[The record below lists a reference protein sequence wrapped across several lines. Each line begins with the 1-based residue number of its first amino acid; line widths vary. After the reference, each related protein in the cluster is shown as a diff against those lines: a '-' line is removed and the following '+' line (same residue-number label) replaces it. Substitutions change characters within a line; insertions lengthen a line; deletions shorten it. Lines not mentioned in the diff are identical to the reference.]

1 MHIDNNHI
9 SFRFCDAAFLK
20 KFGLAEA
27 TQMVLDYRSQN
38 DLPFIY
44 DAYQLADFFA
54 IKRSRL
60 FELTKN
66 TSQYYTAFQIKKKNG
81 KARQLYAPSSPL
93 KSCQSTINHRI
104 LSHLP
109 VSEYATAYCK
119 GSTISKNAAPHIGKR
134 HLLKL
139 DITDF
144 FGSIRFDQVYS
155 AAFNTRYFP
164 VQIGTM
170 LTQLCCLEDVLVQG
184 APTSPALSNIIM
196 YNFDS
201 NIGLWCKKHQIAYTR
216 YCDDMTF
223 SADTPLYPVYKR
235 VKDMLEKMGMELNEQ
250 KTRFINSNN
259 RQTVTGLT
267 VNEKLSVS
275 ADYKRALRQ
284 EIYYALKYGLTDSMI
299 HSGCTDFF
307 LGGEPDAALY
317 LRHLRGK
324 VNFVLQVE
332 PQNQWF
338 LQAKEDLDPQN
349 PKINWCFQEKTRR

>member
-1 MHIDNNHI
+1 MYIDNNHI
-9 SFRFCDAAFLK
+9 YFQFCDAEFLK
-20 KFGLAEA
+20 KFGFIKA
-27 TQMVLDYRSQN
+27 TQMVLDYQSQT

-44 DAYQLADFFA
+44 DTYQLAHFFM
-54 IKRSRL
+54 IKRPRL
-60 FELTKN
+60 FALTKH
-66 TSQYYTAFQIKKKNG
+66 TSQYYTTFQIKKKNG
-81 KARQLYAPSSPL
+81 KARRLYAPSPPL
-93 KSCQSTINHRI
+93 KSCQSTINRWI

-119 GSTISKNAAPHIGKR
+119 GSTISQNAAPHIGKR
-134 HLLKL
+134 YLLKL

-144 FGSIRFDQVYS
+144 FGSIRFDQVYA

-184 APTSPALSNIIM
+184 APTSPTLSNLVM

-235 VKDMLEKMGMELNEQ
+235 VKDMLENMGMELNEK

-267 VNEKLSVS
+267 VNEKLSIS

-284 EIYYALKYGLTDSMI
+284 EIYYALKYGLTDSLI
-299 HSGCTDFF
+299 HSGRTEFF
-307 LGGEPDAALY
+307 SDGEPDDELY
-317 LRHLRGK
+317 LSHLRGK

-338 LQAKEDLDPQN
+338 LQAKEDLDVKS
-349 PKINWCFQEKTRR
+349 PKMYWYFQKKKHR